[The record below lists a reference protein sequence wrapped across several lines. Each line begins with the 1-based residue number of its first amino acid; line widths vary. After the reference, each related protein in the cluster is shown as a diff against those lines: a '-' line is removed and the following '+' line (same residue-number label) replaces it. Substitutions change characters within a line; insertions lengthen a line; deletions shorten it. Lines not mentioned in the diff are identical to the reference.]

1 MPRRLKA
8 SASRQ
13 QPPYGDAHGDDCESE
28 GGPAEGG
35 ATFAAPAEQEQ
46 QGRQDRE
53 DGRDEDRP
61 DGRGDSRGPR
71 SGGAVRRT
79 ENGTVYRV
87 AVGHR
92 DGAQPGAIVGA
103 LTNEGG
109 LTGQDLGKID
119 IFPSFSLVEIATEL
133 TPDALDRISR
143 ARVAGRPLRI
153 RVDEG
158 PGPRSAHDRAGRGR

>member
-1 MPRRLKA
+1 
-8 SASRQ
+8 
-13 QPPYGDAHGDDCESE
+13 
-28 GGPAEGG
+28 
-35 ATFAAPAEQEQ
+35 
-46 QGRQDRE
+46 
-53 DGRDEDRP
+53 
-61 DGRGDSRGPR
+61 
-71 SGGAVRRT
+71 
-79 ENGTVYRV
+79 VYRL
-87 AVGHR
+87 AVGNR

-133 TPDALDRISR
+133 TPDAFDRIAR

-158 PGPRSAHDRAGRGR
+158 PGPRSAHGISRAGHAPANREHHGADRKPRTHHRPAAY